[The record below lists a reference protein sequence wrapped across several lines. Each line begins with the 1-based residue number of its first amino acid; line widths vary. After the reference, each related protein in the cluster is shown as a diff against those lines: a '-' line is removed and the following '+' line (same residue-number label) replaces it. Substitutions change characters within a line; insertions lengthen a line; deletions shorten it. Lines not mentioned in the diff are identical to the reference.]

1 MNSMENMHTDAGVG
15 GRGGGKLKNI
25 PRNSAPVFFEV
36 ACFKDMCDPAHLKKL
51 RKFQR
56 NMKKLFYWLPGKRAN
71 QLMMAEIIPWN

>member
-1 MNSMENMHTDAGVG
+1 MNSMENMHTDVGVG
-15 GRGGGKLKNI
+15 GRGGIEEHSEKFSPCILRSRI
-25 PRNSAPVFFEV
+25 
-36 ACFKDMCDPAHLKKL
+36 FKDMCDLAHPKKL